1 MRSKWIDVLLVIIVC
16 GFVAFLVWKYKHPGP
31 IIGDERGGAA
41 SVPMMAPS
49 QPTSTPMMATDTAAT
64 GTTGTMMMSETA
76 SVTDT
81 MGTSAWMKTEK
92 RVTKKSTKK

>member
-1 MRSKWIDVLLVIIVC
+1 
-16 GFVAFLVWKYKHPGP
+16 
-31 IIGDERGGAA
+31 
-41 SVPMMAPS
+41 
-49 QPTSTPMMATDTAAT
+49 MMATDTAAT